1 MRKKL
6 LTILALMLVSAT
18 GYCTEPQ
25 TFSQLNTDITNASDE
40 LNLADDYKWT
50 NASATS
56 GIVINK
62 AITINGNGHCIDGDN
77 QSRIFDIQ
85 TTAAVTLSNIVFM
98 NSIGGA
104 IFSNSN
110 NLIIENCVFISE
122 ENPVIIVN
130 PESETASATATN
142 CWFGNTADDYKT
154 RANVAG
160 NVFMEDWLF
169 LDATANPEEIEIGGS
184 TSVVFKLY
192 SYNNT
197 ANKTSDYDASGMN
210 ILLYLTRTKGE
221 LDKTTA
227 ALGTAIDY
235 TATVVGNGS
244 VTGSFGN
251 VEYTIPITVNKI
263 STEISIAN
271 ASIGLT
277 IGEGVNAGA
286 TLTPAEAGNL
296 SYSSNDATIA
306 SVDAAGNISALKEGT
321 TTIAVS
327 FTGNDR
333 YAAAENKTIEVTV
346 SSNVTA
352 IGKLDTRTGEE
363 SADSDEWY
371 SIDGRKLN
379 GKPDAKG
386 LYIKNGKKVVIKE

>member
-1 MRKKL
+1 
-6 LTILALMLVSAT
+6 MLVSAT